1 MMTPPPSGCNLCSGV
16 RVYRFLPCRLHVS
29 MHFSK
34 ADNKEIKE
42 KRKGRV
48 RQRGGKVLALVR
60 TFKSCS
66 RMVKAW

>member
-34 ADNKEIKE
+34 ADLKEIKE

-48 RQRGGKVLALVR
+48 RQRGGEGPCLGENIQIL
-60 TFKSCS
+60 FPDG
-66 RMVKAW
+66 